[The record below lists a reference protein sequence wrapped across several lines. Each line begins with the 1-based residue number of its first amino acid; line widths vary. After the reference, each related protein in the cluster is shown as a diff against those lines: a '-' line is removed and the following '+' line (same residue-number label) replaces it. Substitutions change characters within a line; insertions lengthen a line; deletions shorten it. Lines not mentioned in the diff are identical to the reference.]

1 MKVILLIITVM
12 TLVIGASIN
21 SMALTLAEQIY
32 AAMFY
37 IMALLSFCTF
47 ALLFKGR
54 VNWKCN
60 WLLKECGLEEEAER
74 NRPLPRHDLSRPA
87 NWHKKPA
94 SWCLIRS
101 CPEPV
106 ISSLY
111 SSRIRFKFQQ
121 YRYLK

>member
-54 VNWKCN
+54 V
-60 WLLKECGLEEEAER
+60 KECGLEEEAER
-74 NRPLPRHDLSRPA
+74 NRPLP
-87 NWHKKPA
+87 
-94 SWCLIRS
+94 
-101 CPEPV
+101 PEETTEMLVFEEEEALPPHRNRGIV
-106 ISSLY
+106 K
-111 SSRIRFKFQQ
+111 RR
-121 YRYLK
+121 R

>member
-74 NRPLPRHDLSRPA
+74 NRPLP
-87 NWHKKPA
+87 
-94 SWCLIRS
+94 
-101 CPEPV
+101 PEETTEMLVFEEEEALPPHRNRGLV
-106 ISSLY
+106 K
-111 SSRIRFKFQQ
+111 RR
-121 YRYLK
+121 R

>member
-60 WLLKECGLEEEAER
+60 WLLKECGLEEAER
-74 NRPLPRHDLSRPA
+74 NRPLP
-87 NWHKKPA
+87 
-94 SWCLIRS
+94 
-101 CPEPV
+101 PEETTEMLVFEEEEALPPHRNRGIV
-106 ISSLY
+106 K
-111 SSRIRFKFQQ
+111 RR
-121 YRYLK
+121 R

>member
-21 SMALTLAEQIY
+21 RMALTLAEQIY

-74 NRPLPRHDLSRPA
+74 NRPLP
-87 NWHKKPA
+87 
-94 SWCLIRS
+94 
-101 CPEPV
+101 PEETTEMLVFEEEEALPPHRNRGIV
-106 ISSLY
+106 K
-111 SSRIRFKFQQ
+111 RR
-121 YRYLK
+121 R